1 VPFVPPVVPLVPE
14 HNENNEDH
22 HEPAVEEDQ
31 ESMIMNASDNSLSS
45 NSV

>member
-1 VPFVPPVVPLVPE
+1 VPFVPPVVTLVPE

-22 HEPAVEEDQ
+22 REPAVEEDQ